1 MKKIKYI
8 LFALLLTAA
17 TGALAK
23 RIQPAHVYMFGF
35 SASFQD
41 SIIYITDIQDVRGA
55 WMDSKT
61 KFLEGRDH
69 YSYQLKEY
77 FADSLQLQQR
87 VCMTFFATSKKK
99 AERKKEKLLSKY
111 IDKKKKLIYDIRRV
125 SIQDF
130 KFEPV
135 NMSPEQ

>member
-17 TGALAK
+17 LGATAK
-23 RIQPAHVYMFGF
+23 RIQPTHVYMFGF
-35 SASFQD
+35 AASFQD
-41 SIIYITDIQDVRGA
+41 SVVYITDIQDVKGA
-55 WMDSKT
+55 WLDSKT
-61 KFLEGRDH
+61 KFLEGRDN

-77 FADSLQLQQR
+77 FADSLQMPQR
-87 VCMTFFATSKKK
+87 ICMTFFATNKKK
-99 AERKKEKLLSKY
+99 AERKKEKLLKKY
-111 IDKKKKLIYDIRRV
+111 VDKKKRPIYDIRQV

-135 NMSPEQ
+135 DMSPEQ